1 MLSPVSNGQGT
12 VHLGAAP
19 TSIQSPRNHSSRNS
33 PEASQTDRQGHYV
46 GPSSGVSFMLRV
58 QRKLHEK
65 ASYSYSQ
72 DSSIFTFGDA
82 PLPEADP
89 SLFIMPTKLE
99 AKELLGRYFDFA
111 VPTHR
116 FLHRPTLELWLEEF
130 YETKGMMEDKRFAPS
145 RTALLFMIFAQA
157 REYTNENDRDPSFRY
172 FLAAEKQLGVEKG
185 EIRLTSVQARLCQC
199 FYLLTKSRLNHC
211 WSLFGT
217 TAHLVLA
224 MGMHRRRRV
233 EQKTDL
239 IDHEC
244 RKRVFWCAYSLDK
257 YLSSALGRPRT
268 FHDEDIDQE
277 LPTCVND
284 SDLYTHHL
292 AASSSRAQS
301 IMVAPIA
308 HIKLLRIVSNILR
321 DMYGITAPSRVERI
335 NLAMKYSSALHD
347 WRSDLNKFLDFEFI
361 DASLLIPLFQR
372 QRNVLNFA
380 YWHALLLV
388 HRPFLLSNFASLT
401 GQARRETNP
410 REQHETEQNVEEC
423 LRAALNIIGLVDELV
438 QGQQIYKA
446 FWFTQYFAFSA
457 VVVLY
462 VYTIQQQQS
471 PLDAHLAPYE
481 AATRCQAQ
489 ISSLAVTD
497 SLAERYGIVLEE
509 LRLEAVKHIRA
520 KRSEH
525 HRSPD
530 FVSHHK
536 YDDAIRDRSSS
547 GDIVQGVEQMPRRDS
562 NMLFSGSQMGQMY
575 NVSTPNSLVQEM
587 TGWGQ
592 FDSMVSTN
600 YPIDE
605 TFGLLFL

>member
-1 MLSPVSNGQGT
+1 MLSPVSNDQGT
-12 VHLGAAP
+12 MHLGAAP
-19 TSIQSPRNHSSRNS
+19 TSGQSPRIHSSRNS

-82 PLPEADP
+82 PLPEVDP
-89 SLFIMPTKLE
+89 SLFIMPTKQD

-116 FLHRPTLELWLEEF
+116 FLHRPTVEVWLEEF
-130 YETKGMMEDKRFAPS
+130 YETKGTMKDKRFAPS
-145 RTALLFMIFAQA
+145 RTALLFMTFAQA
-157 REYTNENDRDPSFRY
+157 REYTDDHGHDPSFRY
-172 FLAAEKQLGVEKG
+172 FHAAEKQLSTEKG

-199 FYLLTKSRLNHC
+199 FYLLAKSRLNHC

-224 MGMHRRRRV
+224 MGLHRRRRV

-277 LPTCVND
+277 LPTSVND
-284 SDLYTHHL
+284 SDLHTHHL
-292 AASSSRAQS
+292 TPNSSRAQS
-301 IMVAPIA
+301 IMLAPIA
-308 HIKLLRIVSNILR
+308 HIKLLRIVSSILR
-321 DMYGITAPSRVERI
+321 DMYGITTPSRVDHI
-335 NLAMKYSSALHD
+335 NLAIKYSSALHD
-347 WRSDLNKFLDFEFI
+347 WRSDLNKFLDVEFI
-361 DASLLIPLFQR
+361 DTSLLIPLFQR

-401 GQARRETNP
+401 GPIRRQTNP
-410 REQHETEQNVEEC
+410 REQYETDQNVGEC
-423 LRAALNIIGLVDELV
+423 LRAALSIAGLVDELV
-438 QGQQIYKA
+438 QGHQIYKA
-446 FWFTQYFAFSA
+446 YWLTQYFAFSA

-471 PLDAHLAPYE
+471 SVDSHLAHYE
-481 AATRCQAQ
+481 AAMRCQAQ

-509 LRLEAVKHIRA
+509 LRLEAVNHIQA
-520 KRSEH
+520 KRTEH
-525 HRSPD
+525 HQSQDVASR
-530 FVSHHK
+530 HH
-536 YDDAIRDRSSS
+536 YDDPIRDRSSS
-547 GDIVQGVEQMPRRDS
+547 GDIIQSAEQIPRRDS
-562 NMLFSGSQMGQMY
+562 NMLYSGNQIGQMY

-592 FDSMVSTN
+592 FDSMVSMN
-600 YPIDE
+600 RPI
-605 TFGLLFL
+605 